1 MESYARPE
9 LSIRKMNVQK
19 PIKSNTVAKIS
30 LTISDAVQI
39 NQLNVK
45 NTI

>member
-1 MESYARPE
+1 MESYARQE
-9 LSIRKMNVQK
+9 LSIRKMNVLK
-19 PIKSNTVAKIS
+19 LVKSNTMAKIS
-30 LTISDAVQI
+30 QAISNAIQI

>member
-19 PIKSNTVAKIS
+19 LIKSNTVAKIS